1 MLIIEGVNI
10 HSIATCVPKNVI
22 DNLEF
27 GEKIFGKDIKKMI
40 KATGIKERRVC
51 KNENTSSLDLCVKA
65 AEELLKNN
73 EKLRDEIGAVVFVTT
88 SPEYILPNNATLV
101 QHKLGLSKD
110 IPAFDINLACSGYP
124 FGLWN
129 AALVCKNLNK
139 KVLLLDGDRQSH
151 FTSKINKSTAILF
164 SDIGTATIIEPTDL
178 KNKWY
183 FSFYTDGSGHEHLII
198 PHGGSKNYFSKESL
212 GEYEKNEEKHKYT
225 ELYMNGMEIF
235 NFVIKIVPGKIR
247 KLLEEAR
254 KDIEDIDFC
263 AFHQANA
270 FMLRLVA
277 RDLQIEENK
286 FPIVIEKYGNSCSSS
301 VPLTICEYLEKKE
314 NISNN
319 ILVAGFGAGL
329 SIGVGYIE
337 VNNMINKGVI
347 EYDF

>member
-1 MLIIEGVNI
+1 MLIEGVNI

-22 DNLEF
+22 DNLKF

-40 KATGIKERRVC
+40 KATGIKERRIC
-51 KNENTSSLDLCVKA
+51 KYEDTSSLDLCVKA
-65 AEELLKNN
+65 AEELFKNN
-73 EKLRDEIGAVVFVTT
+73 EKLKEEIGAVVFVTT

-129 AALVCKNLNK
+129 AALICKNLNK

-235 NFVIKIVPGKIR
+235 NFSTKVVSKKIKEF
-247 KLLEEAR
+247 LELEEI
-254 KDIEDIDFC
+254 KKEKIDFY

-270 FMLRLVA
+270 FMLKL
-277 RDLQIEENK
+277 LQRELEISENK
-286 FPIVIEKYGNSCSSS
+286 FPIIIEKYGNSASST
-301 VPLTICEYLEKKE
+301 VPLTICEYLENKE